1 MLHNFKNHT
10 VFIKHSADFGS
21 KSGRNLLLFLTHTVA
36 RFAKVLALRPSF
48 YKSCEGTL
56 SPSNLYSS
64 HTLDFKTSEA
74 RLVSHKA
81 KACSLWNPLRGI
93 TIAPHHKCAT
103 LHKTGRV
110 RVSTCF
116 VPFMPA
122 CGFTLSYKFLRK

>member
-1 MLHNFKNHT
+1 MCNIAQFKNHT
-10 VFIKHSADFGS
+10 ILTSTFS
-21 KSGRNLLLFLTHTVA
+21 KFRHRNGRNLLLFVALIVA

-81 KACSLWNPLRGI
+81 KTCSLWNPLRGI

-103 LHKTGRV
+103 LHT
-110 RVSTCF
+110 
-116 VPFMPA
+116 

>member
-1 MLHNFKNHT
+1 MRN
-10 VFIKHSADFGS
+10 IKITHYSPNIQQISA
-21 KSGRNLLLFLTHTVA
+21 
-36 RFAKVLALRPSF
+36 AKVAGICFFFWLILWQDSQNGYHFGYPF